1 MGCDDRGKNDQVERN
16 VTHTQSG
23 EISAPPSHHV
33 AIYIT
38 DHCAN
43 CDYAREVAR
52 LIRTE
57 YPYVTVAVV
66 DLADPQE
73 TVPDAVFATPTYLL
87 DGRLWSLGNPSPQ
100 QIREKL
106 SIAED

>member
-1 MGCDDRGKNDQVERN
+1 MSYDDRGTSDEAERN
-16 VTHTQSG
+16 VTYIPVGEMSG
-23 EISAPPSHHV
+23 PSSHRV
-33 AIYIT
+33 AIYVT

-52 LIRTE
+52 LIRAD
-57 YPYVTVAVV
+57 YPRVTVAVI

-73 TVPDAVFATPTYLL
+73 PVPDAVFATPTYLI

-100 QIREKL
+100 QIRDKL
-106 SIAED
+106 SVVED